1 MSLGGGGVEMSR
13 HEVTEIVSKRNHQ
26 ISSSVR
32 EEMIKPTPD
41 SSDTLNFT
49 VCESE
54 CSLQLL
60 GLRFAICALPHSDP
74 GAGGLLLLKQSLSL
88 LWPSAANGVW
98 SLGVSLLIKYPPCT
112 NGTLYYFSASM
123 CLCLKCSGR
132 LHYMRIWPS
141 SLRNFAFMPE
151 EKQPSVMTSPCAALP
166 MSDDDR
172 KKKTAFTAPTFPPSP
187 GMV

>member
-1 MSLGGGGVEMSR
+1 MSLGASGVEMSR

-60 GLRFAICALPHSDP
+60 GLRFAICALPHPDP
-74 GAGGLLLLKQSLSL
+74 GAGGLLQLKQSLSL
-88 LWPSAANGVW
+88 LWPSAANGV
-98 SLGVSLLIKYPPCT
+98 
-112 NGTLYYFSASM
+112 
-123 CLCLKCSGR
+123 
-132 LHYMRIWPS
+132 
-141 SLRNFAFMPE
+141 
-151 EKQPSVMTSPCAALP
+151 
-166 MSDDDR
+166 
-172 KKKTAFTAPTFPPSP
+172 
-187 GMV
+187 

>member
-1 MSLGGGGVEMSR
+1 MSLGAGGVEMSR

-60 GLRFAICALPHSDP
+60 GLRFAICALPP
-74 GAGGLLLLKQSLSL
+74 QILVLA
-88 LWPSAANGVW
+88 
-98 SLGVSLLIKYPPCT
+98 VS
-112 NGTLYYFSASM
+112 
-123 CLCLKCSGR
+123 
-132 LHYMRIWPS
+132 S
-141 SLRNFAFMPE
+141 S
-151 EKQPSVMTSPCAALP
+151 
-166 MSDDDR
+166 
-172 KKKTAFTAPTFPPSP
+172 
-187 GMV
+187 

>member
-60 GLRFAICALPHSDP
+60 GLRFAICALPHPDP
-74 GAGGLLLLKQSLSL
+74 GAGGLLQLKQSLSL
-88 LWPSAANGVW
+88 LWPSAANGV
-98 SLGVSLLIKYPPCT
+98 
-112 NGTLYYFSASM
+112 
-123 CLCLKCSGR
+123 
-132 LHYMRIWPS
+132 
-141 SLRNFAFMPE
+141 
-151 EKQPSVMTSPCAALP
+151 
-166 MSDDDR
+166 
-172 KKKTAFTAPTFPPSP
+172 
-187 GMV
+187 